1 MFCVHVHTVTGQWY
15 VTMLNFDHKHEMLD
29 AKRCALL
36 PARRKMT
43 TTDIIKIQNFQKVGI
58 RPSHMY
64 GAFAN
69 TSGYENVRVFRK
81 EIYNQVERQR

>member
-1 MFCVHVHTVTGQWY
+1 M
-15 VTMLNFDHKHEMLD
+15 
-29 AKRCALL
+29 L

-43 TTDIIKIQNFQKVGI
+43 TTDIIKIQNFQKVRI